1 MKNYDSVSQEI
12 IELYDDYTHKPL
24 DRRSFMQRLVTMAGS
39 SAAAL
44 ALLPILENDY
54 AKAAIVS
61 ENDEEIEITK
71 ESFNS
76 SVGEVTLYSVR
87 PKDKTNLPTVLVIHE
102 NRGLNPH
109 IKDITRRLAKAGFLA
124 IAPDALSIAGGT
136 PKDEDE
142 ARTMIKALDKEK
154 TKSLYL
160 ECSTFAKNHKY
171 SNKNLG
177 VVGFCWGGGMA
188 NMLASFSDDV
198 NAVVSYYGMQLN
210 EQDSKNVKV
219 PLLLHYAGLD
229 TRINSGISAYVS
241 NLLANNVEF
250 NLHMYKNVN
259 HAFNNDTNKARYNKE
274 SALISWKRTKDFLNL
289 YLN

>member
-1 MKNYDSVSQEI
+1 MNYDGVSQEI

-24 DRRSFMQRLVTMAGS
+24 DRRNFMQKLITMAGS

-44 ALLPILENDY
+44 ALLPLLENNY

-61 ENDEEIEITK
+61 EDDSEIEISN
-71 ESFNS
+71 EILSS
-76 SVGEVTLYSVR
+76 SVGKVSLYVAK

-109 IKDITRRLAKAGFLA
+109 IKDIARRLAKAGFLA
-124 IAPDALSIAGGT
+124 IAPDALSIVGGT

-142 ARTMIKALDKEK
+142 ARTMIKALDKDK
-154 TKSLYL
+154 TKVLYK
-160 ECSTFAKNHKY
+160 ECSTFSKEHKY
-171 SNKNLG
+171 SNKKVG
-177 VVGFCWGGGMA
+177 VVGFCWGGGIA
-188 NMLASFSDDV
+188 NTLSSISDDV
-198 NAVVSYYGMQLN
+198 SAVVSYYGMQLN
-210 EQDSKNVKV
+210 SEDTKNVNV

-241 NLLANNVEF
+241 DLLSNNVEF
-250 NLHMYKNVN
+250 NLHMYKGVN
-259 HAFNNDTNKARYNKE
+259 HAFNNDTNTARYNKD
-274 SALISWKRTKDFLNL
+274 AAMISWKRTKDFLNL